1 VNPDVDPNIVGPSG
15 IFTTAEY
22 QANSDYQKTAA
33 IMKLVID
40 GNAAAGTIEMGGF
53 DYHSGNRMD
62 GEAKDLN
69 LGNCIGAVLEYASRV
84 GKPVMIYIF
93 TDGSLASGGMIDS
106 SVGGRGKG
114 VWTADNQN
122 VAATYF
128 LVFNPAGRAVSA
140 QANPELS
147 FQIGNFNPD
156 GSQNTTGSPAGNNV
170 PNLVQMVVLNY
181 MALHSAN
188 AISQWPTL
196 FPAPNLNNTLG
207 SGTALEPL
215 IAWQPLAGLVNGLV
229 A

>member
-1 VNPDVDPNIVGPSG
+1 
-15 IFTTAEY
+15 
-22 QANSDYQKTAA
+22 
-33 IMKLVID
+33 
-40 GNAAAGTIEMGGF
+40 
-53 DYHSGNRMD
+53 
-62 GEAKDLN
+62 
-69 LGNCIGAVLEYASRV
+69 
-84 GKPVMIYIF
+84 MIYIF
-93 TDGSLASGGMIDS
+93 SDGSLASSGMIDN

-128 LVFNPAGRAVSA
+128 LVFNPAGRARSA
-140 QANPELS
+140 QSNPEMSL
-147 FQIGNFNPD
+147 QIGNFNPD

-196 FPAPNLNNTLG
+196 YPAPNLNNTLG
-207 SGTALEPL
+207 SGAALEPL

-229 A
+229 PA